1 MKIAMVTDQYLPQ
14 LGGVPD
20 SIVTLAK
27 GLRALGHT
35 LRIYAPDLPGSA
47 PESDVVRIPTITFAG
62 GIGAMVSPFGVQSL
76 IQEFKPDVI
85 HVHSVGIAA
94 FAGMK
99 AGKKL
104 RVPVLATCHG
114 SMADYLYLVR
124 LNFWPIPSIVKRT
137 EGWYFNHADVITA
150 PTQPPL
156 DGIMDHGA
164 KVEHMQVISNPIDT
178 DLFRP
183 LEDKQVLKKKL
194 GIEQNALLLFGR
206 LAPEKNLEAV
216 VEIFSAV
223 VKESDAQLVV
233 AGDGPAANDFKG
245 QIERAGLTKQTRY
258 LGTLRGEAL
267 TEAINACDV
276 MLMTSLVE
284 AQGMTVL
291 QAAACGVPAVGARS
305 GGVAE
310 CIQDEVSG
318 FVVDIQDKKK
328 FVERLL
334 QLLQSEYQRRDFGA
348 AAQTFAASYAPA
360 DIAQRFID
368 AYGHA
373 IRVR

>member
-1 MKIAMVTDQYLPQ
+1 
-14 LGGVPD
+14 
-20 SIVTLAK
+20 
-27 GLRALGHT
+27 
-35 LRIYAPDLPGSA
+35 
-47 PESDVVRIPTITFAG
+47 
-62 GIGAMVSPFGVQSL
+62 
-76 IQEFKPDVI
+76 
-85 HVHSVGIAA
+85 
-94 FAGMK
+94 
-99 AGKKL
+99 
-104 RVPVLATCHG
+104 
-114 SMADYLYLVR
+114 
-124 LNFWPIPSIVKRT
+124 
-137 EGWYFNHADVITA
+137 
-150 PTQPPL
+150 
-156 DGIMDHGA
+156 MDHGA

-276 MLMTSLVE
+276 MHMTSLVE